1 MITEKNILVIDRLDH
16 SRGSAAEVLRR
27 RGFHVVEEGGYQ
39 LPADGP
45 PDLVLLG
52 CVSISGAEVDFVH
65 ALVSKN
71 MPVLVTASRYGL
83 MESRELFR
91 LGAVDVV
98 PRPNQPDQL
107 EDLVAETLSD
117 LARTGTVE
125 TQNLGTDPVPIAV
138 G

>member
-1 MITEKNILVIDRLDH
+1 MITDKNILVIDRLDH
-16 SRGSAAEVLRR
+16 LRGSAAEVLRR
-27 RGFHVVEEGGYQ
+27 RGFRVVEEGGYQ
-39 LPADGP
+39 LPADRP

-52 CVSISGAEVDFVH
+52 CVSISGAEVEFVH

-71 MPVLVTASRYGL
+71 MPVLVTASRL
-83 MESRELFR
+83 DLLESRELFR

-98 PRPNQPDQL
+98 SRPHQPDQL
-107 EDLVAETLSD
+107 EDLVTETLSE

-125 TQNLGTDPVPIAV
+125 AHAVGTDAVPVAV